1 MFKVIKLNQVPTL
14 QVNLDLKYPSHNYET
29 RNRDDP
35 LRPTPSVLPIKL
47 SFKYQCVDIW
57 NEIPDHIKE
66 SNSLN
71 VFKKRLTQ
79 HLLGQY

>member
-14 QVNLDLKYPSHNYET
+14 QVNLDLKYLDHNYET

-35 LRPTPSVLPIKL
+35 LRPEPRVLPIKL

-57 NEIPDHIKE
+57 NRIPDYIKE
-66 SNSLN
+66 TNSLN
-71 VFKKRLTQ
+71 VFKKSLTQ
-79 HLLGQY
+79 HFLSQY